1 MKLVSARSDMYR
13 RFAIQAKQQR
23 SRASDPAVRQGFE
36 DIAEHWAGLA
46 DQSDWLDKRLA
57 SSVAQQQQ
65 ITLPVPSSEQQPT
78 LQQQQVQSPEP
89 EGS

>member
-1 MKLVSARSDMYR
+1 MPARSDMYR

-23 SRASDPAVRQGFE
+23 SRASDPEVRQGLA
-36 DIAEHWAGLA
+36 DIADHWAGLA
-46 DQSDWLDKRLA
+46 EQSDWLDQRLA

-65 ITLPVPSSEQQPT
+65 ITPPVPSSEQQPT